1 MGPARDSARWQDANA
16 PGEDDIGKLETA
28 VHGCVVCNGEILD
41 YAWTRTRV
49 AACDLVVAA
58 DGGAAH
64 LRAMGIEPQVIV
76 GDMDSCD
83 LDEWPPKPGTE
94 HVQFP
99 REKDATDGELAVD
112 LAFARGCETV
122 GLLGATGG
130 RIDHFLGNVGLLTRY
145 PGRLF
150 VETSEATLV
159 AVDRNTTYDVRGTPG
174 SIVSIIPFPAAEG
187 VRTAGLQYALSDED
201 LRPGT
206 RGISNVLTAP
216 EARIQIRGGMLMVY
230 TQRESPLND

>member
-1 MGPARDSARWQDANA
+1 M
-16 PGEDDIGKLETA
+16 
-28 VHGCVVCNGEILD
+28 HGCVVCNGEILD
-41 YAWTRTRV
+41 YAWARSRV
-49 AACDLVVAA
+49 TACDLVIAA
-58 DGGAAH
+58 NGGAAH

-76 GDMDSCD
+76 GDMDSID
-83 LDEWPPKPGTE
+83 LVEKPPKPGSE
-94 HVQFP
+94 QVRFP

-122 GLLGATGG
+122 VLLGATGG
-130 RIDHFLGNVGLLTRY
+130 RMDHFLGNVGLLTRY

-159 AVDRNTTYDVRGTPG
+159 AVDRNRMHAVRGTPG
-174 SIVSIIPFPAAEG
+174 SIVSVIPFPAAER
-187 VRTAGLQYALSDED
+187 VRTAGLQYALGEED

-216 EARIQIRGGMLMVY
+216 EARIKVGGGMVIVY
-230 TQRESPLND
+230 TQRESPLNA